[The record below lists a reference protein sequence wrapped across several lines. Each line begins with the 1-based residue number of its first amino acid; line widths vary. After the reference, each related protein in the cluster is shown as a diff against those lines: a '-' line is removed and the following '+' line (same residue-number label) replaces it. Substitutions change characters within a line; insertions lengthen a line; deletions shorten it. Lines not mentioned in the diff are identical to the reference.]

1 MKLFI
6 VEDSAIIRGR
16 IMAMVSILDNI
27 QIAGSSGETV
37 ESLNMIRTLQP
48 DIVILDIRL
57 KGGSGIDLLQ
67 VIKNEFPG
75 ILVIMLTNYPYPQY
89 QRRCLELGADYFFD
103 KSREFEKIIDVLNL
117 TSPDGIGISENI

>member
-16 IMAMVSILDNI
+16 IMAMVSMLDNI
-27 QIAGSSGETV
+27 EIAGSSGETI
-37 ESLNMIRTLQP
+37 ESMNMIRTLHP

-67 VIKNEFPG
+67 EIKDEFPE
-75 ILVIMLTNYPYPQY
+75 ILVIMLTNYPYAQY
-89 QRRCLELGADYFFD
+89 QRRCFELGADYFFD
-103 KSREFEKIIDVLNL
+103 KSREFEKIIDVLSIPQSDSYNMPS
-117 TSPDGIGISENI
+117 TI

>member
-1 MKLFI
+1 
-6 VEDSAIIRGR
+6 
-16 IMAMVSILDNI
+16 MAMVSILDNI